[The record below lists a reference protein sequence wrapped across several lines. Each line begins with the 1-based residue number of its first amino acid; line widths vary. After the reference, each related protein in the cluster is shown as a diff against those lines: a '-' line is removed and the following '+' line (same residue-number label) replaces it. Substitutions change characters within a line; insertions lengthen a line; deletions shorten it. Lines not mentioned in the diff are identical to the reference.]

1 MSLINEEEFFLIK
14 NRIKDRQSR
23 RGRDAALRERKR
35 ELQEKE
41 KDKKGQ
47 KTEASDHVSA

>member
-14 NRIKDRQSR
+14 NGIKDKQSG

-35 ELQEKE
+35 ELQEEEKE
-41 KDKKGQ
+41 KKGQ
-47 KTEASDHVSA
+47 MAEASDHFSA